1 MGLPTS
7 TAGPL
12 PVFTGKE
19 ENREEFKAQTSRT
32 KTLKLGMKLR
42 AQASLPGSTC
52 AHSGRSG
59 GTRGG
64 MKEEHIPPSACQV
77 H

>member
-7 TAGPL
+7 AAGPL
-12 PVFTGKE
+12 SVFTGKE

-42 AQASLPGSTC
+42 AQA
-52 AHSGRSG
+52 
-59 GTRGG
+59 
-64 MKEEHIPPSACQV
+64 
-77 H
+77 

>member
-7 TAGPL
+7 AAGPL

-19 ENREEFKAQTSRT
+19 ENREEFKAQTSQT

-42 AQASLPGSTC
+42 AQA
-52 AHSGRSG
+52 
-59 GTRGG
+59 
-64 MKEEHIPPSACQV
+64 
-77 H
+77 